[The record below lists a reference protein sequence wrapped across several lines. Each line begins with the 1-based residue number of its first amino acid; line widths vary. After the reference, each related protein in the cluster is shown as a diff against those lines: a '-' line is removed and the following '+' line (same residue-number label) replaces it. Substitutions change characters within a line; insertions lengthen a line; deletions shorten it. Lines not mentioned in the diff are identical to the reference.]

1 MPGAGSI
8 MCLNRVDCLDS
19 VITARM
25 PGGGRFHSHCTVAGK
40 AILAFLPDEEIRAII
55 KHGMLRFTSATLG
68 LPKALG
74 RRASELPRT
83 TRGTI
88 WDATS

>member
-1 MPGAGSI
+1 VSIAVPGAGSI
-8 MCLNRVDCLDS
+8 MCLNRVDCPDS

-68 LPKALG
+68 KYADLMNDLHLTH
-74 RRASELPRT
+74 RR
-83 TRGTI
+83 GFGNG
-88 WDATS
+88 

>member
-1 MPGAGSI
+1 

-25 PGGGRFHSHCTVAGK
+25 PGGGRFYSHCAVAGK
-40 AILAFLPDEEIRAII
+40 AILAFLPDEEICAII

-68 LPKALG
+68 KYADLMNDLH
-74 RRASELPRT
+74 LT
-83 TRGTI
+83 HQRGFGNG
-88 WDATS
+88 